1 MQVLVRIIKFV
12 IQLKVLLHFIVHSP
26 QTGQRIRPH
35 HKADSADRSNIQF
48 SVTKTTTRVMDWA
61 NTILLIVLIILLI
74 PINLLKILLKPLWRF
89 LLGSRLPMIVRTP
102 AERFEGLDKLG
113 YEFKENYLR
122 WETTDLY
129 S

>member
-61 NTILLIVLIILLI
+61 NTILLIVLILLTCRM
-74 PINLLKILLKPLWRF
+74 LKPRAVAVALASTF
-89 LLGSRLPMIVRTP
+89 L
-102 AERFEGLDKLG
+102 
-113 YEFKENYLR
+113 
-122 WETTDLY
+122 
-129 S
+129 